1 MNGRAKLGEFEV
13 KKFCE
18 CIFSQDDCKH
28 FLINSK
34 TRFRYSSRISKRNT
48 LRRKPRGIPILT
60 SLKRNRRNGE
70 SENCRE
76 IRDACISA
84 SHRIRS
90 PLKRVPVNLFR
101 IGRPRYRPKIRDPKD
116 PRAGQT
122 SPNIPQQ
129 PPIETR
135 AAIKRIKIVKA
146 R

>member
-1 MNGRAKLGEFEV
+1 MS
-13 KKFCE
+13 
-18 CIFSQDDCKH
+18 IFSQDDCKH

-90 PLKRVPVNLFR
+90 PLKRVPLLIFFESVGR
-101 IGRPRYRPKIRDPKD
+101 VIGRKFAIPRILVPAKHPPTSRNNRPLKR
-116 PRAGQT
+116 G
-122 SPNIPQQ
+122 
-129 PPIETR
+129 PPLSVS
-135 AAIKRIKIVKA
+135 KSLKLDNGWPPCD
-146 R
+146 